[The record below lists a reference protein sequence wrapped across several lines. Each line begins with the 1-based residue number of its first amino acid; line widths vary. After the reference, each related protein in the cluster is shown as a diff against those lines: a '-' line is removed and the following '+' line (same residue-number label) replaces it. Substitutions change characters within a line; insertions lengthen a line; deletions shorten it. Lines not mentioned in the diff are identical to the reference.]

1 MLERTN
7 KKETIVKGR
16 KFVLEKYDPMFG
28 FWLVS
33 NVLGSVIAT
42 KGNKLEACIK
52 ALTDKPLEE
61 SIQLQKS
68 VLKYCYEVLPAGPT
82 RVIDEAG
89 NFAIENPDGP
99 IVMSLFVQSIMFS
112 LSDFFDPEVMS
123 QLMKE
128 ISSTFAAQGKDLP
141 QKN

>member
-1 MLERTN
+1 MIERIN
-7 KKETIVKGR
+7 KKETTIKGR
-16 KFVLEKYDPMFG
+16 KFILEKYDPMFG

-33 NVLGSVIAT
+33 NVLGKVIAT
-42 KGNKLEACIK
+42 KDNKLEACIK

-68 VLKYCYEVLPAGPT
+68 VLKYCYEVLPAGPVK
-82 RVIDEAG
+82 VIDEAG

-128 ISSTFAAQGKDLP
+128 INNTFTAQVKDLP